1 MRLARVI
8 GKVWAT
14 AKDPKLEGYRL
25 LVIQTLNK
33 KLGPA
38 GPPMVA
44 VDTVSAGEGE
54 LVYWVGGGEGRYA
67 DPEKHIPS
75 ECLIVGLVDRANI
88 ENNTGTSGGGRGRG

>member
-1 MRLARVI
+1 MRIARVI

-33 KLGPA
+33 KLEPKGNPT
-38 GPPMVA
+38 VA
-44 VDTVSAGEGE
+44 VDTVSAREGA
-54 LVYWVGGGEGRYA
+54 LVYWVGGGEGRYVTNQI
-67 DPEKHIPS
+67 HVPS

-88 ENNTGTSGGGRGRG
+88 DNDTPVPGEKL